1 MQKTRMFWLLECCE
15 MLIVRLLKNEE
26 ILIKNEIKHNIECYC
41 VENWN
46 SVSYDIYCT
55 LMPAECWQIYRFH
68 RTIDVRF

>member
-1 MQKTRMFWLLECCE
+1 

-46 SVSYDIYCT
+46 SVSYDIYCS
-55 LMPAECWQIYRFH
+55 LMPAEC
-68 RTIDVRF
+68 